1 MVVMTAVNTTNIL
14 KALADDM
21 RLSIVR
27 ELAQKNEPVSSC
39 TIVESCSAFLK
50 LSQPAMSHHFNKLVD
65 AGVIIENKLGT
76 SKTYEVN
83 TELLASVGIDAS
95 KL

>member
-1 MVVMTAVNTTNIL
+1 MTAVNTTNIL

-27 ELAQKNEPVSSC
+27 KLVRHNEPVPSC
-39 TIVESCSAFLK
+39 TIVESCSTFLK

-65 AGVIIENKLGT
+65 AGVIVENKLGK

-83 TELLASVGIDAS
+83 STLLASIGIDAR

>member
-1 MVVMTAVNTTNIL
+1 MTAVNTTNIL

-27 ELAQKNEPVSSC
+27 NLAQHNEPVSSC
-39 TIVESCSAFLK
+39 TIVESCSTFLK

-65 AGVIIENKLGT
+65 AGVITEKKVGK

-83 TELLASVGIDAS
+83 TELLLAVGIDAS

>member
-1 MVVMTAVNTTNIL
+1 MTAANTTNIL

-27 ELAQKNEPVSSC
+27 NLAQHSEPVSSC
-39 TIVESCSAFLK
+39 TIVESCSTFLK

-65 AGVIIENKLGT
+65 AGVITEKKVGK

-83 TELLASVGIDAS
+83 TELLLSVGIDAS